1 MLHTLRTRLQSNFFL
16 CYRTCVFRSSFHS
29 SSSLFHKPKDSQ
41 TTVDINDHSIQES
54 NNIGSTFKQMGIS
67 DTRLQILNSNNLEK
81 MFPIQERT
89 YKSIR
94 EGKDIVGRAKTGT
107 GKTLAYL
114 LPLIERYENWSTGG
128 PNIPFILILGNLLL
142 LFFHLLN

>member
-1 MLHTLRTRLQSNFFL
+1 
-16 CYRTCVFRSSFHS
+16 
-29 SSSLFHKPKDSQ
+29 
-41 TTVDINDHSIQES
+41 
-54 NNIGSTFKQMGIS
+54 MGIS